1 MISLHRYLAALQ
13 TAMGN
18 RQLDLEQS
26 AVVSHPPD
34 TALIVVAGPGTG
46 KTTAIIARALKL
58 AFVDGWD
65 PGSIML
71 TTFTKKAAAE
81 MRSRLLGWGIGVR
94 EELGNGNSN
103 AERVFLEGL
112 DINKFLTGTL
122 DSLAEQILSEH
133 RPVNT
138 SPPVVLDQFIA
149 NGVLMRS
156 GLFENSLWRDA
167 DLHAFASM
175 HNIRSGPNGPT
186 IRDLLSLCRIYT
198 DRAVHDLIDLKQF
211 SSIDGPHH
219 AIATVISQYQAGLN
233 DLGPGIVDFALLEW
247 QLYEQLRS
255 GALDGFLDGIRSIF
269 VDEYQDTN
277 ALQEAIYA
285 TIALRTGE
293 SITIVGDD
301 DQSLYRFRG
310 GTVELFSSV
319 QQRLQRALGSN
330 APAVLYLSTN
340 YRASKEL
347 VEFVNDFVALDPEYQ
362 PSRVP
367 NKPDLNGPKVYS
379 GLPVL
384 GLFRQD
390 IQDLADDLSELLD
403 SLFNQGS
410 VVLDTDAGNFR
421 VTIPSEGMPGDCA
434 LLSFSVRERT
444 SWNRFGGGGQP
455 RLPLLLRE
463 SLGQLSNPIKVFNP
477 RGQPLH
483 QVQEVQRLCG
493 LMLECIDPVSATQKS
508 VNNLGGQVTDI
519 LDQWRRE
526 ALKYLASNPAPASPR
541 SLQDFVASWQS
552 RTPQLGGQWP
562 DSVPLLDLC
571 YQLSTWIPSLHEEP
585 EKQIF
590 LEVIGRAI
598 TQSTTLNRFRS
609 RIVTDPQQ
617 LESPSILQ
625 ALRYIFSPI
634 AMGDISID
642 EELLEEFPRDAIN
655 VLTIHQAKGLE
666 FPVVIVDVAAHFKN
680 NHQAHRRMRFPEDP
694 DWTHIA
700 EDLTTPYSGLSS
712 GNFRHWRDRAFDD
725 LVRRYFVAYSRP
737 QALLLLVGL
746 NAARPGGR
754 IRNVALGWDRQGIS
768 QWTGGGTPYLEI
780 QSIEPGVP

>member
-1 MISLHRYLAALQ
+1 MAALE

-18 RQLDLEQS
+18 RRLDLEQS

-34 TALIVVAGPGTG
+34 APLIVVAGPGTG

-94 EELGNGNSN
+94 EVLGNGNSD
-103 AERVFLEGL
+103 AERTFLESL
-112 DINKFLTGTL
+112 DINRFLTGTL
-122 DSLAEQILSEH
+122 DSLAEQILSEY

-138 SPPVVLDQFIA
+138 SPPVVLDEFIA

-156 GLFENSLWRDA
+156 GLFENNLWRDA
-167 DLHAFASM
+167 DLHAFAYL
-175 HNIRSGPNGPT
+175 HDIRGGPNGPSM
-186 IRDLLSLCRIYT
+186 RDLLSLCRIYT

-211 SSIDGPHH
+211 SSVDGPHR
-219 AIATVISQYQAGLN
+219 AISTVISQYQAGLN
-233 DLGPGIVDFALLEW
+233 DLGSGVVDFALLEW
-247 QLYEQLRS
+247 QLYDRLRS
-255 GALDGFLDGIRSIF
+255 GALDEFLGGIRSIF

-285 TIALRTGE
+285 AIALRTGK

-319 QQRLQRALGSN
+319 QQRLQKALGSN

-340 YRASKEL
+340 YRASREL
-347 VEFVNDFVALDPEYQ
+347 VKFVNDFVALDPEYQ

-367 NKPDLNGPKVYS
+367 NKPQLMGPQADS
-379 GLPVL
+379 GLPVF

-390 IQDLADDLSELLD
+390 IEELADDLSELLD

-410 VVLDTDAGNFR
+410 VNLNTNGGSFN
-421 VTIPSEGMPGDCA
+421 VTIPPGGMPGDCA
-434 LLSFSVRERT
+434 FLAFSVRERT
-444 SWNRFGGGGQP
+444 SWNRFGSGGQD
-455 RLPLLLRE
+455 RLPLLLRK
-463 SLGQLSNPIKVFNP
+463 SLGQLSTPIKVFNP

-493 LMLECIDPVSATQKS
+493 LMLECIDPGAATQKS
-508 VNNLGGQVTDI
+508 VNNLGGQVTDS

-526 ALKYLASNPAPASPR
+526 ALNYVSSNPPPASPR

-562 DSVPLLDLC
+562 NSVPLLDLC
-571 YQLSTWIPSLHEEP
+571 YQLATWIPLLHEEP

-617 LESPSILQ
+617 LEAPSVLEAI
-625 ALRYIFSPI
+625 RNIFAPI
-634 AMGDISID
+634 AMGDISVD

-666 FPVVIVDVAAHFKN
+666 FPVVIVDAAAHFKTN
-680 NHQAHRRMRFPEDP
+680 SPAHRRMRFPEDP
-694 DWTHIA
+694 DWTHTV
-700 EDLTTPYSGLSS
+700 EDLTTPYSGLNS
-712 GNFRHWRDRAFDD
+712 GNFRPWRDRAFDD

-737 QALLLLVGL
+737 QALLMLVGL

-754 IRNVALGWDRQGIS
+754 IRNVALGSDRQGVS
-768 QWTGGGTPYLEI
+768 TWAGKGRPYVEI
-780 QSIEPGVP
+780 QSIGPGTP